1 MAALVLQGQR
11 DEGWARLQK
20 EAETDTKSL
29 LLSNESEVGT
39 LVTTVEGWCA
49 GEEGLQTAET
59 GELGTHKMALT

>member
-1 MAALVLQGQR
+1 MSALVLQGQR

-49 GEEGLQTAET
+49 GEEGLQTAEK